1 MFALLRFSSE
11 MPYLAFHRQSM
22 VSVSADCRPLYW
34 LRYLPIVGQCVDH
47 HSATILV
54 DTSVDKS
61 TNTSRSTYRPT
72 LDRYVDRHISRHSA
86 DMSTEM
92 STDPIPIPN
101 LTDPPIPIPN
111 PIDPLTLSL
120 DLAPPLIFLFS
131 FFFFF
136 LFELQTS
143 DFEVHLHLHYA
154 TQAVVANLLIFV
166 ALISYWSQTHPS
178 PLTQINLV

>member
-72 LDRYVDRHISRHSA
+72 LDRYVDRHIGRHSA
-86 DMSTEM
+86 DMSTDTSVECRSICRPRCRPLYRSRDRRGVHKIHM
-92 STDPIPIPN
+92 IPIDCKADTTWKTFRDTN
-101 LTDPPIPIPN
+101 MTRTDQAGSQQWAAVSS
-111 PIDPLTLSL
+111 SL
-120 DLAPPLIFLFS
+120 G
-131 FFFFF
+131 
-136 LFELQTS
+136 
-143 DFEVHLHLHYA
+143 
-154 TQAVVANLLIFV
+154 
-166 ALISYWSQTHPS
+166 
-178 PLTQINLV
+178 LVSSV